1 MLRQLLNNRAL
12 FKVILA
18 VAVIVISISCF
29 MKGVDSPLK
38 NDKLEHF
45 AAFFGLAFIAHHAM
59 RTGFAVQLFLLLGY
73 GAWIELVQYFLPYRS
88 SAMNDFFA
96 DIAGVCCY
104 HAFYQ
109 VYAWM
114 AQNRFVPSL
123 R

>member
-1 MLRQLLNNRAL
+1 
-12 FKVILA
+12 
-18 VAVIVISISCF
+18 

-45 AAFFGLAFIAHHAM
+45 IAFFGLAFLAHHAM
-59 RTGFAVQLFLLLGY
+59 RAGFAVQMFLLFGY

-96 DIAGVCCY
+96 DIAGACCY

-109 VYAWM
+109 VYDWAV
-114 AQNRFVPSL
+114 QNRLVPAI